1 MRFPALL
8 LTLLAAFSI
17 AATADARPSR
27 PNPPIGVG
35 PARVVSRP
43 SSTATS
49 ATTATSPTTPST
61 TSSRCPAKAPFAAGS
76 PWNSPLPETAA
87 VDPSSAA
94 LVSRLAQ
101 QAEHTVGFNT
111 TEWSVPIYRVP
122 AGQPTVRVTL
132 DGPNRYLQQAWAAV
146 PLPPTARPAA
156 GTDAHLVVWQPST
169 DTMWEF
175 WRMQLEIDGWHAG
188 YGGRIV
194 EAEENPG
201 YYLALDDGKGEVAE
215 QSWWGATATGLP
227 LPAGLVTLDD
237 VRCGEINHALALA
250 LPEIR
255 KGVIA
260 WPAERGDGR
269 SLDPDSI
276 PEGARLRLDPR
287 LDLSKLSMP
296 PITRMLAQA
305 AQRYGLIVRDGGGA
319 VALYGED
326 PKPYGSNPW
335 PTLLEGLKPWQFMP
349 RFPWSHLQ
357 VLKMQLQSYP

>member
-1 MRFPALL
+1 VAR
-8 LTLLAAFSI
+8 LT
-17 AATADARPSR
+17 
-27 PNPPIGVG
+27 
-35 PARVVSRP
+35 
-43 SSTATS
+43 
-49 ATTATSPTTPST
+49 
-61 TSSRCPAKAPFAAGS
+61 
-76 PWNSPLPETAA
+76 
-87 VDPSSAA
+87 
-94 LVSRLAQ
+94 Q
-101 QAEHTVGFNT
+101 QAERAVGFNT

-122 AGQPTVRVTL
+122 ANQPSVRVTL
-132 DGPNRYLQQAWAAV
+132 DGPNRYLQQAWEAV
-146 PLPPTARPAA
+146 PLPPTARPAP

-175 WRMQLEIDGWHAG
+175 WRLQLEADGWHAD

-194 EAEENPG
+194 EADKNPG
-201 YYLALDDGKGEVAE
+201 YYLALNDSKGGVVE

-237 VRCGEINHALALA
+237 VRCGEIDHALALA

-260 WPAERGDGR
+260 WPAERGDGHG
-269 SLDPDSI
+269 LDPASI

-296 PITRMLAQA
+296 PITRMLARA

-326 PKPYGSNPW
+326 PQPYGSNPW

-349 RFPWSHLQ
+349 KFPWSHLQ